1 MQVVSISHSHYS
13 LSFIVDFATIL
24 HSQFKI
30 IFWTSS
36 GGIAG
41 RRMKQESQKLRA
53 EMKQMQQTPGVESDN
68 PVLAKMAQEIQ
79 ALKAELADLQD
90 AMAAFQQQTDEPTAT
105 PDDVVGLV
113 QSRSNRPM
121 NQRRRRTMS
130 WVWFSPVGRV
140 RLRTRHYI
148 KLRGSK

>member
-1 MQVVSISHSHYS
+1 
-13 LSFIVDFATIL
+13 
-24 HSQFKI
+24 
-30 IFWTSS
+30 
-36 GGIAG
+36 
-41 RRMKQESQKLRA
+41 MKQESQKLRA

-113 QSRSNRPM
+113 QSRRAGPSSNPPLYKVTREQITQVDLDNSLVGQDPCGPATCG
-121 NQRRRRTMS
+121 RTAKGFCPTQIGS
-130 WVWFSPVGRV
+130 GLLKLLREQ
-140 RLRTRHYI
+140 RTRGNVND
-148 KLRGSK
+148 KGRES